1 MSDNEKKIKVK
12 FPLVSYHLI
21 EEAAVLT
28 GCSVKAFAAN
38 AILEAAMQVVQ
49 GMDDYA
55 YGDQCSVHLTGDEA
69 KALLGLVDALEDEE
83 PCADC
88 DKCVD
93 GECACECECGTCECD
108 GNKDCC
114 KATCEDCKACEKED
128 GQKSECGCCCAQAQA
143 EEPVEEAVCCA
154 DVKGDI
160 ESEEKVEA
168 EPEVKVEDV
177 PAVEAPVAPT
187 HAVKAGRKGK
197 KRARK

>member
-12 FPLVSYHLI
+12 FPLISYHLI
-21 EEAAVLT
+21 EEAAELT

-93 GECACECECGTCECD
+93 GECTCECECGTCECD

-128 GQKSECGCCCAQAQA
+128 GQKSECGCCCTEIKT

-154 DVKGDI
+154 DVKADV
-160 ESEEKVEA
+160 ESEEKVET
-168 EPEVKVEDV
+168 EPEVKVDDV
-177 PAVEAPVAPT
+177 ATVEAPVAPT

-197 KRARK
+197 KRSRK